1 MERAKGR
8 EIEIGTV
15 SERKRVNV
23 KKRERKRR
31 KEYVHIHIN
40 KYIDIYICL
49 KR

>member
-15 SERKRVNV
+15 SEKKRVNV
-23 KKRERKRR
+23 KKWERKRR

-40 KYIDIYICL
+40 KYIDIYI
-49 KR
+49 